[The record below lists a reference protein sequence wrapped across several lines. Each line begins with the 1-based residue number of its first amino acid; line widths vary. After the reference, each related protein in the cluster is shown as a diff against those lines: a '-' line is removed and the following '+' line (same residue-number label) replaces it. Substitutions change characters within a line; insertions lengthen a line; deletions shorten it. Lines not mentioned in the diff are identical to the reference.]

1 MAKGFFLPVPLY
13 LQVDCNNDTNEK
25 CGAACTQM
33 VLHDVDSQRPLT
45 AGEQDGLFG
54 DINNPAS
61 GGDAWHNPPQGVKRV
76 LNVEKPATRPPQ
88 RSTLSQNIQSIF
100 TAVPVDWKTPYE
112 FAIWGVDGPDP
123 NPDPG
128 LYRAISIDDQIKQI
142 EAISRRMIRTIAL
155 AGVAPIVAVREDN
168 AHWIVVNG
176 FVVEEDYRDADP
188 SQTGK
193 IKAMIIRNPL
203 GRYTYATE
211 SCGPLSDQEMQV
223 ITGHTCELNPYA
235 LDIVPYSTWVREYMF
250 SDWAET
256 FVVVSDYPKQLPDD
270 SLVKISRL
278 APRTGDRA
286 ADSPMYN
293 WLALSARSLSASSKE
308 SRLITPDEAVERA
321 KGIIEEFN
329 LSQFNPRITPGN
341 TLPPYNVK
349 RSDRIDG
356 DYYLVPVGAEYKISA
371 LISISFTGEFGGA
384 TIWPINI
391 HGDIGVPGDKPKEG
405 QAAGTTVIRNASA
418 GLNDHYIAPFERH
431 PRFDEVTAG
440 ERSSLVGRMIRLP
453 DSEVPLRIT
462 SVTQDQTTPYVW
474 RPGPESFSP
483 ARPLLNLKITVD
495 GRANAIPYSLPVD
508 NYCLPSDDKGN
519 ILLPS
524 ANYLEIVA
532 DCIRQ
537 SAGAMVDEVLAV
549 VNRRGTSVMIM
560 YKSNQTI
567 TPIEDEMEAMRQI
580 ICQCLTTNTWPG
592 LVDFRI
598 QAFATNDFLTRHRG
612 GGEPFGLGC
621 IPRSGGGGADP
632 AFQIGACS

>member
-13 LQVDCNNDTNEK
+13 LQLDCNNDTNEK

-33 VLHDVDSQRPLT
+33 VLHDIDPQRPST

-61 GGDAWHNPPQGVKRV
+61 GGNSWHNPPQGVRRV
-76 LNVEKPATRPPQ
+76 LNTEKPVTRPPQ
-88 RSTLSQNIQSIF
+88 RSTLSQNIQAIF
-100 TAVPVDWKTPYE
+100 TTLPVDWKTPYQ

-128 LYRAISIDDQIKQI
+128 LYRAISIDDQIEQI
-142 EAISRRMIRTIAL
+142 EVISRRMIRTIAL
-155 AGVAPIVAVREDN
+155 AGAAPAVAVREDN

-176 FVVEEDYRDADP
+176 FVVEEDYSDADP
-188 SQTGK
+188 GQRGK
-193 IKAMIIRNPL
+193 IKALIIRNPL
-203 GRYTYATE
+203 GRYTYTTE
-211 SCGPLSDQEMQV
+211 SCGPLTDQEMQV

-270 SLVKISRL
+270 SLAKISRL
-278 APRTGDRA
+278 APRTGDRS

-293 WLALSARSLSASSKE
+293 WLALSARSISASSRD
-308 SRLITPDEAVERA
+308 SRPVTPDEAVERA
-321 KGIIEEFN
+321 RRVIEEFN
-329 LSQFNPRITPGN
+329 LSQFNPRIMPRN
-341 TLPPYNVK
+341 TLPPYKAK

-356 DYYLVPVGAEYKISA
+356 DYYLVPVGAENRISA
-371 LISISFTGEFGGA
+371 LINISVMGEFDGV
-384 TIWPINI
+384 TIWPLNTQRD
-391 HGDIGVPGDKPKEG
+391 GGVPGDKPKEG
-405 QAAGTTVIRNASA
+405 QAAGTTRLQSA
-418 GLNDHYIAPFERH
+418 DVVNDHYIAPFELH
-431 PRFDEVTAG
+431 PRFGELTAG
-440 ERSSLVGRMIRLP
+440 RRSSLVGRTIRLP
-453 DSEVPLRIT
+453 DGDSPLKIT
-462 SVTQDQTTPYVW
+462 SVEQDQTTPYVW
-474 RPGPESFSP
+474 RPCPESFSP
-483 ARPLLNLKITVD
+483 TRPLLNLKITVE
-495 GRANAIPYSLPVD
+495 GRANPIQYSLPVD
-508 NYCLPSDDKGN
+508 NYCLPSDDEGN

-532 DCIRQ
+532 DCIKQ

-549 VNRRGTSVMIM
+549 VNRRGTTVLIM
-560 YKSNQTI
+560 YKSNQTV
-567 TPIEDEMEAMRQI
+567 TPIEDEMELMRQI
-580 ICQCLTTNTWPG
+580 ICQCLTAHTWPG

-621 IPRSGGGGADP
+621 RPASGGGGDP
-632 AFQIGACS
+632 GYQIGNCS

>member
-13 LQVDCNNDTNEK
+13 LQLDCYCDTNVK
-25 CGAACTQM
+25 CGAASTQM
-33 VLHDVDSQRPLT
+33 VLHDVDPQRPSKL
-45 AGEQDGLFG
+45 GEQDGLFAA
-54 DINNPAS
+54 INDPAS
-61 GGDAWHNPPQGVKRV
+61 GGNSWHNPPQGVRRV
-76 LNVEKPATRPPQ
+76 LNKERPATRPPQ
-88 RSTLSQNIQSIF
+88 RSTLNQNIQAIF
-100 TAVPVDWKTPYE
+100 TSPPVDWKTPYQ

-176 FVVEEDYRDADP
+176 FVVEEDYSDADP
-188 SQTGK
+188 GQSGK
-193 IKAMIIRNPL
+193 IKAMMIRNPL

-211 SCGPLSDQEMQV
+211 SCGSLSDQEMQV
-223 ITGHTCELNPYA
+223 ITGHTCELNPYVM
-235 LDIVPYSTWVREYMF
+235 DIVLYSTWVREYMF

-270 SLVKISRL
+270 SLAKISRL
-278 APRTGDRA
+278 APRTGVRS

-293 WLALSARSLSASSKE
+293 WLALSARSVSDSSKE
-308 SRLITPDEAVERA
+308 PPVTPEEAVERA
-321 KGIIEEFN
+321 RRAIEEYN
-329 LSQFNPRITPGN
+329 LSELNPRITPRN
-341 TLPPYNVK
+341 TLAPYKVK

-356 DYYLVPVGAEYKISA
+356 DYYLVPVGADNKISA
-371 LISISFTGEFGGA
+371 LINISITGE
-384 TIWPINI
+384 INEI
-391 HGDIGVPGDKPKEG
+391 TVWQLNTVRDGSVPGDKSKEG
-405 QAAGTTVIRNASA
+405 QAAGTAVLRNAGA
-418 GLNDHYIAPFERH
+418 VLIDHYIAPFEQH
-431 PRFDEVTAG
+431 PRFRAVTSG
-440 ERSSLVGRMIRLP
+440 DRSSLVGRTIVLP
-453 DSEVPLRIT
+453 DGGPPVTIK
-462 SVTQDQTTPYVW
+462 SVAQDQTTPYVW
-474 RPGPESFSP
+474 RPCIESSSP
-483 ARPLLNLKITVD
+483 SRPLLNLKLTVE
-495 GRANAIPYSLPVD
+495 GRANPIDYSIPVD

-519 ILLPS
+519 LLLPS

-537 SAGAMVDEVLAV
+537 SAGGMVDEVLAV

-567 TPIEDEMEAMRQI
+567 TPIEDELEAMRQI
-580 ICQCLTTNTWPG
+580 ICQCLSANTWPG

-612 GGEPFGLGC
+612 GGEPWGLGSC
-621 IPRSGGGGADP
+621 PASGGGSDP
-632 AFQIGACS
+632 NFQIGHCS